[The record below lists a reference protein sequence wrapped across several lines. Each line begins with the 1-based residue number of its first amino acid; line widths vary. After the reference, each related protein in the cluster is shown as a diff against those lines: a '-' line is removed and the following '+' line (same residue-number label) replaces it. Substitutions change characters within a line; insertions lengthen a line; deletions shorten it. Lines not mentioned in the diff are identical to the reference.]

1 MHRLGSKQ
9 RREQIWNVQT
19 RMAVIA
25 GSTGAVGRQRM
36 DLLIASPRFEKIL
49 VLHHRPTPYS
59 GQGKVKQLVVD
70 FAAFPAQPQEMS
82 LQGHLRKYLAVHGK
96 TVVRGM
102 LPSRGTISRLS
113 LTMPNNGFPA
123 TPAKESNIKRPRD
136 TVQPFPVSSP
146 RLAVGG
152 QASVRRSA
160 R

>member
-1 MHRLGSKQ
+1 MSRSLATWTTAYAPPRLKAAEGADL
-9 RREQIWNVQT
+9 ECPN

-82 LQGHLRKYLAVHGK
+82 LQGPLRKYRAVHGK
-96 TVVRGM
+96 TVARGM
-102 LPSRGTISRLS
+102 LPSRNDFSAILNHAQQWLS
-113 LTMPNNGFPA
+113 GNPG
-123 TPAKESNIKRPRD
+123 KRKRH
-136 TVQPFPVSSP
+136 
-146 RLAVGG
+146 
-152 QASVRRSA
+152 
-160 R
+160 